1 MRSMENSQ
9 FQSHTQKVDELVQ
22 RVNAW
27 PDETAR
33 STALEL
39 LQSMMDLHGAAM
51 SRVVEV
57 LSESGEAGRANLAK
71 VGADPLVCGL
81 LVLYGIHPLTLEER
95 VNGAIERLAPQLHK
109 QEATVELLGVT
120 DGAVRVRI
128 QKLANSHGSPEKQRL
143 AVEQAILE
151 VAPEV
156 ADIAIEGLALTGFV
170 PVNMIQPAT
179 KEVNAYEESAA

>member
-9 FQSHTQKVDELVQ
+9 FQAHTQKVDELVQ

-27 PDETAR
+27 SDETAR

-71 VGADPLVCGL
+71 LGADPLVCGL
-81 LVLYGIHPLTLEER
+81 LVLYSIHPLTLEER
-95 VNGAIERLAPQLHK
+95 VQGAIERLGPQLHK
-109 QEATVELLGVT
+109 QGASVELLGVT

-128 QKLANSHGSPEKQRL
+128 QKLANGSPEKQRL